1 LHSDDVITSWNG
13 TEPPKNIERWA
24 YGQKKGNS
32 LRLGVRR
39 DEKNISI
46 ELRVGEVVEIAY
58 RVAEDARAAE
68 KAKHIREGLLRGVTQ
83 PVTAAIH

>member
-1 LHSDDVITSWNG
+1 
-13 TEPPKNIERWA
+13 
-24 YGQKKGNS
+24 
-32 LRLGVRR
+32 VRR

-58 RVAEDARAAE
+58 RVAEDARASE
-68 KAKHIREGLLRGVTQ
+68 KAKHIREGLLHGVTQ